1 MQQLGIFS
9 RNTQCG
15 GNDKEVI
22 TAINVDMFHLFVG
35 ILILQ
40 L

>member
-9 RNTQCG
+9 RNTLTG
-15 GNDKEVI
+15 GNDKEVL
-22 TAINVDMFHLFVG
+22 TAINVDMYHLFVSM
-35 ILILQ
+35 LILQ